1 MKAKAAAV
9 LVLAC
14 MTGLLCPSS
23 ALAQNG
29 DVAVVVSPLNNTS
42 SLSLGELRKVFNGE
56 KHFWPSGSMIKL
68 LVRRSGSRERSTL
81 PNLLG
86 MSESEYK
93 QYWTSQIYRGEAQ
106 SEPITLPSNGM
117 QKEALATYQGA
128 IALVDA
134 TDVKPGMKVLK
145 IDGHMPGE
153 DHYPLH

>member
-1 MKAKAAAV
+1 MKAKAVTV

-14 MTGLLCPSS
+14 MPGLQCASS

-29 DVAVVVSPLNNTS
+29 DVAVVVSPLNGTS
-42 SLSLGELRKVFNGE
+42 ALSLGELRKVFNGE

-68 LVRRSGSRERSTL
+68 LVRRSGSRERNTL
-81 PNLLG
+81 LSLLG
-86 MSESEYK
+86 MSEIEYK

-117 QKEALATYQGA
+117 QKEALATYPGA

-134 TDVKPGMKVLK
+134 ADVKPGMKVLK
-145 IDGHMPGE
+145 INGHMPGE
-153 DHYPLH
+153 EHYPLH